1 MHTGER
7 QERERLR
14 RDDDGLGVEALA
26 VMLGPIRAALQQ
38 PAFRAYMSAN
48 AISVIGTWM
57 QRTAVGWYA
66 WELTASPFWLGMVAF
81 ADLFPAVLIGPFAG
95 VLADRSD
102 RRRIMVWTQTALALA
117 TLATALLI
125 MAGAIGI
132 VGLVA
137 MVGLKGAII
146 GINQPARLALIP
158 ALVSREHLPTAIALN
173 SVVFNGARFVG
184 PALAGIVIVLSGVPA
199 ALLVNALSYVPIILV
214 LPGLVLTEALTP
226 TRWEGAGRAL
236 QDGFRYIVQSPLLAP
251 LFAFFIALSLSVRP
265 LGDLLPGFAEG
276 VFEAGVEG
284 LATLSAAMGLGAVL
298 GGLWVAR
305 LGASLDLQQAVRLQ
319 LAVAGT
325 AAAFALSPSIWLA
338 IPAIAAFGFVLIA
351 CGVGLHTAI
360 QMGVEPALRGRVMS
374 FFGLVFRSVPA
385 LGALA
390 LGALAEAVGLRA
402 AMLVAA
408 VVFVAVYAWL
418 QWRMMRANAD

>member
-1 MHTGER
+1 VAV
-7 QERERLR
+7 
-14 RDDDGLGVEALA
+14 GLGAIGATLRE
-26 VMLGPIRAALQQ
+26 

-81 ADLFPAVLIGPFAG
+81 ADLFPAVLVGPFAG
-95 VLADRSD
+95 VLADRHD
-102 RRRIMVWTQTALALA
+102 RRRIMLWTQGSLALA
-117 TLATALLI
+117 TFVTAMLI
-125 MAGAIGI
+125 HAGQIGI
-132 VGLVA
+132 LGLVLL
-137 MVGLKGAII
+137 VGIMGALI
-146 GINQPARLALIP
+146 GINQPARLALVP
-158 ALVSREHLPTAIALN
+158 GLVTRENLPTAIALN

-184 PALAGIVIVLSGVPA
+184 PALAGVAIVTGGVPA
-199 ALLVNALSYVPIILV
+199 ALVINGLSYVPLLFV
-214 LPGLVLTEALTP
+214 LPRLALVEAVTP
-226 TRWEGAGRAL
+226 GARQGAGAAL
-236 QDGFRYIVQSPLLAP
+236 KEGFLYIAKNPLLGP

-276 VFEAGVEG
+276 VFGAGVEG

-305 LGASLDLQQAVRLQ
+305 AGGDFDVARTLRLQ
-319 LAVAGT
+319 LWVTAT
-325 AAAFALSPSIWLA
+325 AAAFALSPSFWLG
-338 IPAIAAFGFVLIA
+338 IPAIAAFGFVLVA
-351 CGVGLHTAI
+351 CGVGMHTAI

-390 LGALAEAVGLRA
+390 TGALAEAVGLRA
-402 AMLVAA
+402 ALLVAS
-408 VVFVAVYAWL
+408 VVFLLVYFWL
-418 QWRMMRANAD
+418 QRRLVPPAGGG